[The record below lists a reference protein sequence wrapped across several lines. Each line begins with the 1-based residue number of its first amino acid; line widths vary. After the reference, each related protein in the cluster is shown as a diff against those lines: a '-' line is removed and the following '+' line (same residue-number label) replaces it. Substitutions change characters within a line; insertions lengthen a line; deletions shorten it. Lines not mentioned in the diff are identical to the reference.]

1 MKMQIRK
8 MLSLM
13 LIAAMAGCSSV
24 HRFDD
29 PELGGLKEGEY
40 ATVYETSGR
49 VARIHVAGIDETT
62 VKGRYQHDSP
72 IVEISRDDIDLVE
85 VTRSSPVK
93 SVAAGI
99 GIIIGSSLGGA
110 GLLYLMFL

>member
-13 LIAAMAGCSSV
+13 LITTMAGCNSV

-29 PELGGLKEGEY
+29 PELDRLKEGEY

-49 VARIHVAGIDETT
+49 VTRIHVAGIDETT
-62 VKGRYQHDSP
+62 VKGRYRRNGP

-85 VTRSSPVK
+85 VTRTSPVK
-93 SVAAGI
+93 SLVAGV